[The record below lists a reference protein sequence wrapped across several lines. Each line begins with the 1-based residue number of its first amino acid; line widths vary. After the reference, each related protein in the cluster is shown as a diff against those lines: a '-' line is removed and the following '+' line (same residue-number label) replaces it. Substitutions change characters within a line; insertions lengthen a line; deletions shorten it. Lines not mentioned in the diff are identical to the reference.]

1 MARITTSVHMVL
13 ASDCNGY
20 KKARLF
26 GGQLMSWI
34 DVIGA
39 VAAQR
44 FTGTA
49 VTTVCVDHLTFLKP
63 AYLGDTIVQK
73 AFVTWTGHTSL
84 EVRVDTSIEKLSGER
99 DLTNQAYVV
108 FVALDDNDQP
118 TAVPPLTPVT
128 EEQKRVFQDAEIRK
142 HFRLTLG
149 NEARGGK

>member
-84 EVRVDTSIEKLSGER
+84 EVRVDTYIEKLSGER

-108 FVALDDNDQP
+108 FVALDENDRP
-118 TAVPPLTPVT
+118 TPIPSFIPET
-128 EEQKRVFQDAEIRK
+128 EEEKEEYAAAENRRKIR
-142 HFRLTLG
+142 LG
-149 NEARGGK
+149 L

>member
-1 MARITTSVHMVL
+1 MTRVTTSVHMVL

-49 VTTVCVDHLTFLKP
+49 VTTVCVDHLDFLKP
-63 AYLGDTIVQK
+63 AFLGDTIVQK
-73 AFVTWTGHTSL
+73 AYVTWTGHTSL
-84 EVRVDTSIEKLSGER
+84 EVQVDTYIEKLSGER
-99 DLTNQAYVV
+99 ELTNQAHLV
-108 FVALDDNDQP
+108 FVALDENDRP
-118 TAVPPLTPVT
+118 TPVPTFVPET
-128 EEQKRVFQDAEIRK
+128 EEEKAEYAAAEERRKIR
-142 HFRLTLG
+142 L
-149 NEARGGK
+149 AR

>member
-49 VTTVCVDHLTFLKP
+49 VTTVCVDHLTFLNP
-63 AYLGDTIVQK
+63 AFLGDTIVQK
-73 AFVTWTGHTSL
+73 ACVTWTGHTSL
-84 EVRVDTSIEKLSGER
+84 EVRVDTYVEKLDGER
-99 DLTNQAYVV
+99 ELTNQAYLV
-108 FVALDDNDQP
+108 FVAPDEDDRP
-118 TAVPPLTPVT
+118 TAVPAFFPET
-128 EEQKRVFQDAEIRK
+128 EEEKEEFAAAELRRK
-142 HFRLTLG
+142 ARLAAG
-149 NEARGGK
+149 